1 MAQLL
6 DYIMSVFDGIVDWIS
21 FIFTYLNLG
30 VTGIFRAIQLAGSM
44 FGIVLNLPTYFTWL
58 PAAVLTVVSQCFIV
72 LFLVKV
78 IHMIK

>member
-6 DYIMSVFDGIVDWIS
+6 DYIMSVFDGIFEWIS

-44 FGIVLNLPTYFTWL
+44 FGVVISLPSYFTWL
-58 PAAVLTVVSQCFIV
+58 PAAVLTVLSQCFIV

-78 IHMIK
+78 IHLIK